1 MKIIFCDLNKQYL
14 NMKKEIDANINKVLT
29 HCNFINGKE
38 IKELEDKCAKYIGVK
53 NAIGTSS
60 GTDALLTS
68 LIAYN
73 IKEGDYI
80 ITTPFTFISTAEVI
94 SLLKA
99 KPIFIDICQKT
110 YNINPEK
117 IQKFLDNP
125 IDIITKKPIKRDKI
139 KGIISVNMFGQPSD
153 YDSIHKISKKHNLF
167 IIEDAAQS
175 FGAEYK
181 GKKSGSLGDI
191 SITSFFPSK
200 PVGGYGDGGMIFTN
214 NKKLSNKIRQL
225 INHGQ
230 TKKYEH
236 IIIGMNNRLDTIQA
250 SILLIKLNNF
260 IKNGLAQRNKVANTY
275 TETLNNIQ
283 SNKII
288 TLPFIENTNTTSW
301 AQYTIQVKQR
311 HKIIKYF
318 KKKNIPFAIHYPK
331 PLHLQKAFQS
341 LGYKKGDFPIAEKI
355 SKHIL
360 SLPFDELKTKEEINY
375 ICKSLIYINKE

>member
-288 TLPFIENTNTTSW
+288 TIPFIENTNTTTW

-311 HKIIKYF
+311 QKIIK
-318 KKKNIPFAIHYPK
+318 
-331 PLHLQKAFQS
+331 
-341 LGYKKGDFPIAEKI
+341 
-355 SKHIL
+355 
-360 SLPFDELKTKEEINY
+360 
-375 ICKSLIYINKE
+375 